1 MIELFF
7 DLINPVL
14 RVFGWLLATAIALSV
29 IASAVVILVSVFNAL
44 FIGSGVLGKVGAFI
58 VPGPLVAIYLFCIWR
73 IFRFAGGYTGSSEYP
88 LQHVVRF
95 LF

>member
-7 DLINPVL
+7 DLVDPVL
-14 RVFGWLLATAIALSV
+14 RILGWLLATAIALAIV
-29 IASAVVILVSVFNAL
+29 ASAVAILVSVFNVF
-44 FIGSGVLGKVGAFI
+44 FIRPGIAGKLAAFVI
-58 VPGPLVAIYLFCIWR
+58 PGPLVAIYLFCIWR

-88 LQHVVRF
+88 LHHVVRL